1 MSPATLRRYRAQRL
15 LERDFETLRSVVVGT
30 VAARLR
36 ASGAPL
42 DGAELDACYA
52 TAWQG
57 LYAAAL
63 AGEEIANPR
72 AWLVLVTYR
81 RAIEELRTRRRR
93 EEQLPATAS
102 VELDLDG
109 ELDDRDR
116 LRSLVHGMRGRL
128 DLREREA
135 AALCYLHGF
144 SRGEAA
150 RRMGVSETR
159 MRKLMEGSKGRAGV
173 SAKIGE
179 LVETIREGAF
189 CEQQGSLMRAFAFGV
204 LDPDGE
210 RYRLAV
216 MHRRDCPA
224 CRRYVASL
232 RGAAAVLPPVLT
244 LPPGAAVG
252 GLLGLAGLGHHA
264 AGPASASLPSLGA
277 SAATGGGAGAGGSWA
292 LGGLAAKLA
301 AGCLLA
307 VGVGAGC
314 MALEHGAGNSR
325 RRPVVSPAQAARSSG
340 SAPVLRGA
348 IAARVP
354 QAAAHRAS
362 RRSGA
367 GGSRAGTGPSPPGRE
382 FSLEQPVSGSTGSLR
397 PTVATAAAVGATS
410 AGSVAPAPPSSGS
423 PAAAAR
429 EFSPG

>member
-1 MSPATLRRYRAQRL
+1 MSPSTLRRYRAERL
-15 LERDFETLRSVVVGT
+15 LERDFKALRGVVVGT

-42 DGAELDACYA
+42 DRAELDACYA
-52 TAWQG
+52 TAWHG

-81 RAIEELRTRRRR
+81 RAIEELRARRQG
-93 EEQLPATAS
+93 EEQLPATAG
-102 VELDLDG
+102 VERDLDV
-109 ELDDRDR
+109 ELDDRDM
-116 LRSLVHGMRGRL
+116 LRSLVHGMRARL

-150 RRMGVSETR
+150 RRMGVSDTR

-173 SAKIGE
+173 SAKVGE
-179 LVETIREGAF
+179 LLETIRDGAF

-232 RGAAAVLPPVLT
+232 RGAAAVMPPVLT
-244 LPPGAAVG
+244 LPSGAGAG
-252 GLLGLAGLGHHA
+252 SLLGLAGLGHHA
-264 AGPASASLPSLGA
+264 ASGSAAASIPSLGA
-277 SAATGGGAGAGGSWA
+277 SAATGGGGSWA
-292 LGGLAAKLA
+292 LGTGLGAKLA

-307 VGVGAGC
+307 VGIGAGC
-314 MALEHGAGNSR
+314 VAIEHRAAERHHGPLASQAPAAASPRPAPALRDALAGGAPHPSPR
-325 RRPVVSPAQAARSSG
+325 RARS
-340 SAPVLRGA
+340 
-348 IAARVP
+348 
-354 QAAAHRAS
+354 
-362 RRSGA
+362 RS
-367 GGSRAGTGPSPPGRE
+367 SHGTATPTAVSRE
-382 FSLEQPVSGSTGSLR
+382 FSLEQPASSSARPPRSTL
-397 PTVATAAAVGATS
+397 ATT
-410 AGSVAPAPPSSGS
+410 AGTGRSVAPAGAPGGS
-423 PAAAAR
+423 PGGAPR